1 MGLLSAMDI
10 SASGLNAQRRR
21 LEVISS
27 NLANANTTRTVE
39 GGPYRRKDL
48 VFESAPVNESFSTNL
63 DSAMESPG
71 RSGVEVTAIYE
82 DETPFIKKYDPSHP
96 DADAEGFVL
105 MPNVNPIEEMVNMI
119 SATRSFEASVQ
130 SINTIKDIAR
140 KSLEIG
146 R

>member
-1 MGLLSAMDI
+1 MGLFSALDI

-27 NLANANTTRTVE
+27 NLANANTTRTAE
-39 GGPYRRKDL
+39 GGPYRRRDL
-48 VFESAPVNESFSTNL
+48 VFETTPVETGFNATLENAIEDQT
-63 DSAMESPG
+63 A
-71 RSGVEVTAIYE
+71 RGVEVTAVYE
-82 DETPFIKKYDPSHP
+82 DETPFNKKYDPSHP

-105 MPNVNPIEEMVNMI
+105 MPNVNPVEEMVNML

-130 SINTIKDIAR
+130 SINTIKEIAR

>member
-1 MGLLSAMDI
+1 MSLFSALDI

-27 NLANANTTRTVE
+27 NLANVNTTRTEE

-48 VFESAPVNESFSTNL
+48 VFESTEVENSFNTTLSNT
-63 DSAMESPG
+63 MEDQAA
-71 RSGVEVTAIYE
+71 RGVEVSAIYE
-82 DETPFIKKYDPSHP
+82 DEAPFNKKYDPSHP
-96 DADAEGFVL
+96 DADAEGFVI
-105 MPNVNPIEEMVNMI
+105 MPNVNPVEEMVNML

-130 SINTIKDIAR
+130 SINTIKEIAR

>member
-1 MGLLSAMDI
+1 MGLLSAIDI

-27 NLANANTTRTVE
+27 NLANANTTRTAE

-48 VFESAPVNESFSTNL
+48 VFEAAPVNESFCTNL
-63 DSAMESPG
+63 DSAMENRG
-71 RSGVEVTAIYE
+71 QSGVEVTAIYE

-96 DADAEGFVL
+96 DADTEGFVL

>member
-1 MGLLSAMDI
+1 MGLLSAIDI

-27 NLANANTTRTVE
+27 NLANANTTRTAE

-48 VFESAPVNESFSTNL
+48 VFEAAPVKESFNSTL
-63 DSAMESPG
+63 DSALGGSDET
-71 RSGVEVTAIYE
+71 GVEVTAIYE
-82 DETPFIKKYDPSHP
+82 DETPLIKKYDPSHP

-119 SATRSFEASVQ
+119 SATRSFEANVQ
-130 SINTIKDIAR
+130 SINTIKEMSR

>member
-27 NLANANTTRTVE
+27 NLANANTTRTAE

-48 VFESAPVNESFSTNL
+48 VFESAPVQEAFNNTLN
-63 DSAMESPG
+63 SAMAGQGED
-71 RSGVEVTAIYE
+71 GVEVSAIYE
-82 DETPFIKKYDPSHP
+82 DEAPFLKKYDPSHP

>member
-1 MGLLSAMDI
+1 MGLLSAIDI

-21 LEVISS
+21 LEVIAS

-48 VFESAPVNESFSTNL
+48 VFESAPVTESFSTNL
-63 DSAMESPG
+63 NSAMEDPG
-71 RSGVEVTAIYE
+71 QSGVEVTAIYE
-82 DETPFIKKYDPSHP
+82 DEAPFIKKYDPSHP

-130 SINTIKDIAR
+130 SINTIKEIAR